1 MGTARRTGPHLEP
14 WPRRCLIT
22 RHKSHVANRL
32 RGVHLAY
39 SQGCRQDSSSDEVT
53 ISRNK
58 GGQPVAP
65 SPELDPTTAA
75 DPTTAGST
83 AAGSTAAHDFSYGFD
98 HLMTLFQEVLSA
110 RAAMTVARRAPLGR
124 SRLVDAPRAR
134 LLLALEAYTAELN
147 ARNLPVPY
155 GIRDDLRIQR
165 RILGRV
171 ADAPS

>member
-1 MGTARRTGPHLEP
+1 
-14 WPRRCLIT
+14 
-22 RHKSHVANRL
+22 
-32 RGVHLAY
+32 
-39 SQGCRQDSSSDEVT
+39 
-53 ISRNK
+53 
-58 GGQPVAP
+58 VAP
-65 SPELDPTTAA
+65 SPELDPTTAS
-75 DPTTAGST
+75 DPGT
-83 AAGSTAAHDFSYGFD
+83 AAGTSPAGHRSTAHDPSFGFD

-110 RAAMTVARRAPLGR
+110 RAAMTLARRAPLGR

-171 ADAPS
+171 ADASG

>member
-1 MGTARRTGPHLEP
+1 
-14 WPRRCLIT
+14 
-22 RHKSHVANRL
+22 
-32 RGVHLAY
+32 
-39 SQGCRQDSSSDEVT
+39 
-53 ISRNK
+53 
-58 GGQPVAP
+58 VAP

-75 DPTTAGST
+75 DPTT
-83 AAGSTAAHDFSYGFD
+83 AGSTAAHDFSYGFD

-171 ADAPS
+171 ADSSG